1 MKLQSELQA
10 KTLYVVATPI
20 GNRGDLSPRAQAIL
34 AGVDHIAAEDTR
46 HTRTLLQHFNIA
58 TRLIALHEHNEKEQA
73 QALLALVAQGGT
85 LALVSDAGTPLISD
99 PGFHLIQIAHELGL
113 HVRAIPGPCAAV
125 AALSVAGLP
134 TDRFCF
140 EGFLPAKSIARQQ
153 VLQGLLP
160 ETRTLIFYE
169 APHRIVDSIADMI
182 IVFGELRVATLVKEL
197 TKTFETVKKG
207 SLVELA
213 AWLGEDPKRTQGEFV
228 VLLTGV
234 AKPAASDFS
243 PEAERTLKILLAQL
257 PLKQAVQLTVQ
268 LTGMNKKPVYQA
280 ALDLQRD
287 NDIL

>member
-99 PGFHLIQIAHELGL
+99 PGFHLIQIAHTLGINI
-113 HVRAIPGPCAAV
+113 RAIPGPCAAV

-213 AWLGEDPKRTQGEFV
+213 AWLAEDPKRTQGEFV

-234 AKPAASDFS
+234 AKPAAGDFS

-257 PLKQAVQLTVQ
+257 PLKQAVQLTVE